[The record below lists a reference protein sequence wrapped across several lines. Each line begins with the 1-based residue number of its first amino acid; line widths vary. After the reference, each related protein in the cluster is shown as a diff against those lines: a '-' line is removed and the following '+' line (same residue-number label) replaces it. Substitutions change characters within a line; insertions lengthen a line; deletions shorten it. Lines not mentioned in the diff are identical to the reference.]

1 MCDDL
6 GDQGWGGECSQENTI
21 LLSAIKDNE
30 DRHSVHTEQTLY
42 RTVLPPILT
51 LSDALHI
58 LSSDFFFNK
67 LQEFKN

>member
-1 MCDDL
+1 MCADL
-6 GDQGWGGECSQENTI
+6 GDQGWAGECSQESTI
-21 LLSAIKDNE
+21 LLSAIKDNV
-30 DRHSVHTEQTLY
+30 DKHSVHTEHTLN
-42 RTVLPPILT
+42 RTVLPPVLT